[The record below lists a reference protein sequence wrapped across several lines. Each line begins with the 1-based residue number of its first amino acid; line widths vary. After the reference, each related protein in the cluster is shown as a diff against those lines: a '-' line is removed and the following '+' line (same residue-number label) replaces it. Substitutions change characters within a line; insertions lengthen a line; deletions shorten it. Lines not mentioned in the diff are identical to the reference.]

1 MTTFSSIL
9 SGIANQPQ
17 QTNEEPQEETEQL
30 VLKLAKNKSNL
41 YTILNIGPQ
50 SKGM

>member
-1 MTTFSSIL
+1 ML
-9 SGIANQPQ
+9 SGFANQPQ

-30 VLKLAKNKSNL
+30 VMKLDKTKSNL
-41 YTILNIGPQ
+41 YTILNVGPQ